1 MRVEACSIKPSL
13 AAPLQHDMTEVNGIC
28 SLSLAL
34 KSSLQLQ
41 SVASH
46 AGPQAPLARQ
56 ATPLASTVDRT
67 SEYRPRPQAEPR
79 KRSIEACASPYQHVA
94 CMEGGRVLACPQLV
108 HHGDGDELG
117 EGHTRGRSCLA
128 GVGGALVHSQR

>member
-1 MRVEACSIKPSL
+1 
-13 AAPLQHDMTEVNGIC
+13 MTEVNGIC

-46 AGPQAPLARQ
+46 AGPQAPLAWQ

-108 HHGDGDELG
+108 HHGDEDELG
-117 EGHTRGRSCLA
+117 EGRTRGRSCLA
-128 GVGGALVHSQR
+128 GVGGALVRSQR